1 MQTSDT
7 VKLKKSEL
15 ERWLH
20 TKDGSE
26 EAAFVF
32 LRKLVRCHFQVSF
45 QVWSFHRPNPLLS
58 GNAWRPVEPHGNA

>member
-1 MQTSDT
+1 MPMSRPWRYDSEQTEYFVQTSDT

-26 EAAFVF
+26 EAVF
-32 LRKLVRCHFQVSF
+32 FFKKNSSGVINKFHFDSKLAL
-45 QVWSFHRPNPLLS
+45 P
-58 GNAWRPVEPHGNA
+58 